1 EGMKTLWIWT
11 ISLMCTL
18 LACQN
23 SGNEN
28 TLADQPQAEEA
39 PIIHFD
45 SLSATYPTQI
55 ANDKGF
61 VEISGVQTFED
72 EQLVGSEFTISLNDI
87 ADHPF
92 SKTISIDTLI
102 AVNELESHQDTL
114 DHSYFDGAVIR
125 SISYRSVR
133 ANTLYFDL
141 VLQNA
146 SQQKE
151 VIGRFN
157 LFYRTK
163 KEGKVYGWF
172 ADSIVAL

>member
-1 EGMKTLWIWT
+1 MKPLWIST

-18 LACQN
+18 LACQG
-23 SGNEN
+23 SDNEN

-55 ANDKGF
+55 GNDRGF
-61 VEISGVQTFED
+61 VEISGVQTFEN
-72 EQLVGSEFTISLNDI
+72 EQLVGSEFIISLNDI
-87 ADHPF
+87 TNYPF

-102 AVNELESHQDTL
+102 AVNEVESHQDTL

-125 SISYRSVR
+125 SIYYRSVR
-133 ANTLYFDL
+133 ANTLYFDV

-151 VIGRFN
+151 VMGRFN
-157 LFYRTK
+157 LFYRTE